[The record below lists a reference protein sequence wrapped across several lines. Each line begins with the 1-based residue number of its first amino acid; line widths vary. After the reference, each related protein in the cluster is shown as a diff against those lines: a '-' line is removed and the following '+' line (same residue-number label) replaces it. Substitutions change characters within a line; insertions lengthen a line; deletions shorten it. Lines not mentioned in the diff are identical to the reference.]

1 MSLLSN
7 NYLFLYV
14 SQLLEAGPMSYPVT
28 PVTSVTPHVCM

>member
-7 NYLFLYV
+7 NYLFFV
-14 SQLLEAGPMSYPVT
+14 RHQLLEAGPMSYPVT